1 MVGEDLSSVSH
12 AFTASALTHCGY
24 LNKNS
29 PPRPIGSGTIRV
41 CGFIGEGVSPEFGL

>member
-1 MVGEDLSSVSH
+1 MKGEDLNSVSH
-12 AFTASALTHCGY
+12 AFTASALIHCGD

-41 CGFIGEGVSPEFGL
+41 CDFTGEGVSPEFGL

>member
-1 MVGEDLSSVSH
+1 MVGKDLNSVSH
-12 AFTASALTHCGY
+12 AITASALTQCGD

-29 PPRPIGSGTIRV
+29 PHRPIRSGTIRV